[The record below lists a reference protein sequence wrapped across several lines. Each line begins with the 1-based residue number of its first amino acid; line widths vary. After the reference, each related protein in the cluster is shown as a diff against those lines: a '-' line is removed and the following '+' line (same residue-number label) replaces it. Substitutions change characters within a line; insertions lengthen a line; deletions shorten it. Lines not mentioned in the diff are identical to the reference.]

1 MYRITLCL
9 VSTLLLIP
17 IVACG
22 EPTIDGSTKADY
34 DESLVEMSK
43 SLNDEQRDQLTEAIM
58 MILLDGHDFFEAAAI
73 MDELGSIM
81 RSKIDGMTFAEIV
94 AMAQE
99 IKNTEAREKIRAL
112 QDTLASVRERS
123 ASIPEVRKGLDG
135 LRILSAEHFYREGK
149 SHPTVTFTI
158 RNDLE
163 FPVSVIYIYS
173 EISSPD
179 SLWKSDTSTLTMG
192 LRPLAVGEERKFSYE
207 GHPEVPRDAND
218 VEVSTV
224 VVGVEGPG
232 GDPPFTDGDPKIDTR
247 VYNRYTRDFELDSEN
262 LIEAIRREISE
273 LEDSIAE

>member
-1 MYRITLCL
+1 L